1 MPIEPG
7 SLSLG
12 VVAGGLI
19 VGFANHFLSKS
30 RSIEAIRITE
40 FNKGASVFRA
50 AFVDI
55 IYSLRQNSEMGS
67 ELIAKIIT
75 PEILLAHEK
84 AKILFEP
91 FLNKSELQG
100 FNMAWENYVNCK
112 YNYYTHLTS
121 DPSAG
126 SDNDRK
132 QFSQFCLDHIDK
144 LLNYAKPK
152 MT

>member
-40 FNKGASVFRA
+40 FNRGASVFRA

-55 IYSLRQNSEMGS
+55 MYSHRQNSEMGS

-91 FLNKSELQG
+91 FLNKSDLQG
-100 FNMAWENYVNCK
+100 FNVAWENYMNSK
-112 YNYYTHLTS
+112 YSYYTQAPSSHLEGHS
-121 DPSAG
+121 
-126 SDNDRK
+126 NDRK
-132 QFSQFCLDHIDK
+132 DFSKYCLNHIDA
-144 LLNYAKPK
+144 LLSYAKPK